1 MAGSPVQ
8 MILSIMRPIEKL
20 YLRLQEIESKVK
32 RMEDDVRVIKE
43 SNAKLHLE
51 KKNLE
56 DIIIVMKAENSKE
69 EEEEVSKGW
78 FGW

>member
-1 MAGSPVQ
+1 
-8 MILSIMRPIEKL
+8 MRPIEKL

-32 RMEDDVRVIKE
+32 RMEDDVRVIKA

-56 DIIIVMKAENSKE
+56 DIILVMKSEAE
-69 EEEEVSKGW
+69 EEEQEVSKGW

>member
-1 MAGSPVQ
+1 
-8 MILSIMRPIEKL
+8 MILSIIMRPIEKL

-32 RMEDDVRVIKE
+32 RMEDDVRVIKA

-69 EEEEVSKGW
+69 EEEEEVSSGW
-78 FGW
+78 FW

>member
-1 MAGSPVQ
+1 
-8 MILSIMRPIEKL
+8 MRPIEKL
-20 YLRLQEIESKVK
+20 YQRLQEIESKVK

-69 EEEEVSKGW
+69 EEEEEEQGSSGW
-78 FGW
+78 FW